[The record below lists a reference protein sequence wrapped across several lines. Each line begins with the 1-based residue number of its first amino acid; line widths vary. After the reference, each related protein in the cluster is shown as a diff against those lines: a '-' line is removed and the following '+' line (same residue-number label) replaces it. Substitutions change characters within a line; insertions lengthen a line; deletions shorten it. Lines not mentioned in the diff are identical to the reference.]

1 MIYLKN
7 TTDTQLVRILA
18 NGPKADGEIV
28 LRMVNT
34 INRGPGSRLDVTR
47 GRDAYVPLVG
57 AEDAYIHDANDF
69 QVYVRDVALDN
80 SRTYYQGTVEL
91 PAGIPDGE
99 YEYTFTVGGVVVS
112 CGLAIVGEPKSRAV
126 QYSNTVQYE
135 QYRSK

>member
-7 TTDTQLVRILA
+7 IISAQLVRILA
-18 NGPKADGEIV
+18 NGPKADGDMV
-28 LRMVNT
+28 LQMVNT

-47 GRDAYVPLVG
+47 GCDAYVPLVG
-57 AEDAYIHDANDF
+57 AEGAYIHDANDF

-99 YEYTFTVGGVVVS
+99 YEYTFTVGGVAVS
-112 CGLAIVGEPKSRAV
+112 CGLAIVGEPKSRAI
-126 QYSNTVQYE
+126 QNSNTVQYE